1 MSTVP
6 APGAAKE
13 APEVLGLE
21 KLSKVYNAHR
31 KDIAVRALDG
41 VSFRVVEGE
50 AVAIIGP
57 SGCGKSTLLHIL
69 GCLDRPTEGRYRLA
83 GRDVAALNDNELAR
97 VRNQHIGFVF
107 QSFHLLPRLTAVEN
121 VELPL
126 LYGAKAKGGKTVRQ
140 RAMDALTQVGID
152 NRASHLPSELSGGQ
166 RQRVAIARALV
177 NAPSM
182 LLCDEPT
189 GALDS
194 KTGHE
199 VLALLLGLR
208 KSGGT
213 LLTVTH
219 DVGIAS
225 AMDRVIWMKDGVVEE
240 DGPARKVVE
249 HFLAAQA
256 AEVS

>member
-1 MSTVP
+1 MSTEP
-6 APGAAKE
+6 AAHGP
-13 APEVLGLE
+13 PEVLGLE
-21 KLSKVYNAHR
+21 KLSKVYNPHR

-69 GCLDRPTEGRYRLA
+69 GCLDRPTEGSYRLA
-83 GRDVAALNDNELAR
+83 GRDVAALSDNELAR

-107 QSFHLLPRLTAVEN
+107 QSFHLLPRLSAVEN

-126 LYGAKAKGGKTVRQ
+126 LYGQKPSGGKSVRE
-140 RAMDALTQVGID
+140 RAMEALTKVGID
-152 NRASHLPSELSGGQ
+152 NRAKHLPSELSGGQ

-177 NAPSM
+177 NTPSM

-199 VLALLLGLR
+199 VLALLLDLR
-208 KSGGT
+208 EAGGT

-240 DGPARKVVE
+240 DGPARTVVE

>member
-1 MSTVP
+1 MSE
-6 APGAAKE
+6 AA
-13 APEVLGLE
+13 EVLGLE

-69 GCLDRPTEGRYRLA
+69 GCLDRPTEGNYRLA
-83 GRDVAALNDNELAR
+83 GRDVAALGDNELAR

-107 QSFHLLPRLTAVEN
+107 QSFHLLPRLSAVEN

-126 LYGAKAKGGKTVRQ
+126 LYAGGAKRKSVRE
-140 RAMDALTQVGID
+140 RAMEALAKVGID

-177 NAPSM
+177 NTPSM

-194 KTGHE
+194 KTGQE
-199 VLALLLGLR
+199 VLALLLALR
-208 KSGGT
+208 KAGGT

-225 AMDRVIWMKDGVVEE
+225 AMDWVIWMKDGVVEE
-240 DGPARKVVE
+240 DGPARAVVE